1 MFKLTECELDRA
13 FACIRHHGFSTLFPD
28 PPEWDDLSDNW
39 QDIRALLTS
48 EDLDTYVPNVPLRVF
63 APKNRFN
70 LRVVTHLHPVDLII
84 YTALVLIVRDDIE
97 KARLPKSKK
106 RVFSFR
112 SDARIADQLYQS
124 SNAFSDYKKEMK
136 RKSEKASV
144 KYVALADIA
153 DFFPRLYQHR
163 LENVIQTVASNRR
176 SEEVARVLIRKFVPN
191 ICDGTSYGIP
201 IGPYAS
207 RNLAEALLIDVDDA
221 LVGRKFDFVRWVD
234 DFAFFCKSDEEAQH
248 CLFFLGQWL
257 FEKHGLTLQGAK
269 TKIVP
274 IDKFVEQHL
283 QTHEGR
289 LEERADILRDLWGRI
304 SPYEDDEDE
313 ELSDEEIAE
322 LEAVN
327 FQQMLAESLED
338 ADSVDYEMV
347 AFLLGRLTKID
358 EFRDEWRATLVDS
371 VLENLGHLYPISDSL
386 ARFFKSFE
394 HLETA
399 ERRKI
404 ATALLRPI
412 LKNKVPP
419 PDYYVMWV
427 LSIFMSSEHWNNA
440 GKLLKIFSETHS
452 EVVRRY
458 AALALEKNGTRAQ
471 ALALRD
477 HFDHA
482 SPMLKLALLR
492 ATRLLGADE
501 RKFWKRSKGIGGHL
515 EKRV

>member
-1 MFKLTECELDRA
+1 MFKLTEDELDRA
-13 FACIRHHGFSTLFPD
+13 FSCISHHGFSTLFPD
-28 PPEWDDLSDNW
+28 PPEWEDLVIHWSD
-39 QDIRALLTS
+39 IKALLIN
-48 EDLDTYVPNVPLRVF
+48 EDLDTYIPKVPLRVF

-70 LRVVTHLHPVDLII
+70 IRVVTHLHPIDLVI

-97 KARLPKSKK
+97 KARLPKARR

-112 SDARIADQLYQS
+112 ADARIADQLYQS
-124 SNAFSDYKKEMK
+124 NNAFATYKNELR
-136 RKSEKASV
+136 RKAEKASV
-144 KYVALADIA
+144 RYVALADIA

-163 LENVIQTVASNRR
+163 LENIIQTVATTTR
-176 SEEVARVLIRKFVPN
+176 SEEVARVLIKKFVPKV
-191 ICDGTSYGIP
+191 CDGTSYGIP
-201 IGPYAS
+201 VGPYAS

-221 LVGRKFDFVRWVD
+221 LTGKKFDFVRWVD

-274 IDKFVEQHL
+274 VETFVDHHL

-289 LEERADILRDLWGRI
+289 LEERAEILRDLWGRI
-304 SPYEDDEDE
+304 SPYEDDEEE
-313 ELSDEEIAE
+313 ELNEEE
-322 LEAVN
+322 LEELQAVN
-327 FQQMLAESLED
+327 FQQMLAESLQD
-338 ADSVDYEMV
+338 IDNVDYEMIS
-347 AFLLGRLTKID
+347 FLLGRLTRID
-358 EFRDEWRATLVDS
+358 EFQDEWRATLVDL
-371 VLENLGHLYPISDSL
+371 VLDNLEHLYPISDSL

-394 HLETA
+394 NIEA
-399 ERRKI
+399 VERRRI
-404 ATALLRPI
+404 ARSLLRPI
-412 LKNKVPP
+412 LKGKVPP

-427 LSIFMSSEHWNNA
+427 MSIFMSSEHWNNA
-440 GKLLKIFSETHS
+440 DKILKIFSETHS

-471 ALALRD
+471 VLPLKD

-482 SPMLKLALLR
+482 SPMLQLAILR

-501 RKFWKRSKGIGGHL
+501 RKFWKRSKGISDHL
-515 EKRV
+515 DKRV

>member
-1 MFKLTECELDRA
+1 MFKLTEEELDKA
-13 FACIRHHGFSTLFPD
+13 FACISHHGFSTLFPD
-28 PPEWDDLSDNW
+28 PPEWEDLTQNW
-39 QDIRALLTS
+39 QDIRALLS
-48 EDLDTYVPNVPLRVF
+48 NEDLDTYVPNVPLRVF

-70 LRVVTHLHPVDLII
+70 IRVVTHLHPVDLLI

-97 KARLPKSKK
+97 RARLPKTKK

-124 SNAFSDYKKEMK
+124 SNAFTKYKAQLKK
-136 RKSEKASV
+136 KAEKVSV

-163 LENVIQTVASNRR
+163 LENIIQTVASNRR
-176 SEEVARVLIRKFVPN
+176 SEEVARVLIKKFIPN
-191 ICDGTSYGIP
+191 VCDGTSYGIP
-201 IGPYAS
+201 VGPYAS

-221 LVGRKFDFVRWVD
+221 LESRKFDFVRWVD
-234 DFAFFCKSDEEAQH
+234 DFAVFCKSDAEAQH
-248 CLFFLGQWL
+248 ALFFLGQWL

-274 IDKFVEQHL
+274 VDRFIEQHL

-304 SPYEDDEDE
+304 SPYEDEEDE
-313 ELSDEEIAE
+313 ELSEEELEE

-338 ADSVDYEMV
+338 IDSVDYEMIS
-347 AFLLGRLTKID
+347 FLLGRLTRID
-358 EFRDEWRATLVDS
+358 EFRDEWRETLVDQ
-371 VLENLGHLYPISDSL
+371 VLDNIEHLYPISDSL
-386 ARFFKSFE
+386 ARFFRSFE
-394 HLETA
+394 DIEKR
-399 ERRKI
+399 ERKRI

-427 LSIFMSSEHWNNA
+427 MSVFMSSEDWNNA
-440 GKLLKIFSETHS
+440 DKLLKIFSETHS
-452 EVVRRY
+452 EVVKRY
-458 AALALEKNGTRAQ
+458 SALALEKNGSRAQ
-471 ALALRD
+471 ALALKD

-492 ATRLLGADE
+492 ATRLLGSDE
-501 RKFWKRSKGIGGHL
+501 RKFWKRSKGISGHL